1 MYPLD
6 PPNAITLGSIY
17 VNLRL
22 LYEESDY
29 VLVRVRT
36 NIGGSIGYAYNWS
49 ILMTKT
55 VRVIRSMYLLGLSA
69 LNRSAPGRRS
79 VDAIGLSMRTPLA
92 VLVMA
97 FPYLSIRSVTYCLN
111 RNSVARNPD
120 STGQLTSTQVRLV
133 ESVIKVVLRP

>member
-69 LNRSAPGRRS
+69 LNRSAPGRGDYIS
-79 VDAIGLSMRTPLA
+79 PLGHNAIAATFTQEHLICPLLLS
-92 VLVMA
+92 
-97 FPYLSIRSVTYCLN
+97 
-111 RNSVARNPD
+111 AR
-120 STGQLTSTQVRLV
+120 
-133 ESVIKVVLRP
+133 